1 MQTESAQPNMRYTT
15 TSVTLFK
22 CRLKIQVTYLIL
34 LFNFLQA
41 MVMRNTTDLDTYKIN
56 TQYHNKKCESRH
68 KQDYLLSF
76 NDEII
81 PAASAGET
89 LAGD

>member
-1 MQTESAQPNMRYTT
+1 
-15 TSVTLFK
+15 
-22 CRLKIQVTYLIL
+22 
-34 LFNFLQA
+34 